1 MLYVFA
7 GFPRN
12 NLNAGGLG
20 KCLEEVECLVEL
32 EHDPSI
38 QFRKEGV
45 YTVSSSGAGEFLRH
59 DDVVISPTLIQEGIT
74 WDWFPD
80 NWAFGNMVS
89 CHKTEACPEYK
100 TVVHGTDLSLDEYLK
115 ESGPTQLADLKLEN
129 IHIRHEG
136 WEEYEARWLPNTC
149 PQENHIIH
157 LTWFITTHRIPTEVY
172 NKIGALIE
180 SEDTLDK
187 TLYDEDDFS
196 LKTIWNGEKAY
207 LSK

>member
-1 MLYVFA
+1 MLYIFA

-12 NLNAGGLG
+12 GLHAGGLS

-32 EHDPSI
+32 EHNPSI

-45 YTVSSSGAGEFLRH
+45 YIVSPSGEGEFLRR
-59 DDVVISPTLIQEGIT
+59 DDVVISPTLIHEGIT
-74 WDWFPD
+74 WDWFPA
-80 NWAFGNMVS
+80 NWSFGNMVT

-149 PQENHIIH
+149 PQENHIVH

-187 TLYDEDDFS
+187 TLYEEKDFS
-196 LKTIWNGEKAY
+196 VKTIWNGEKAY
-207 LSK
+207 LPQ